1 MITAFVMK
9 ELIFCLISNF
19 KKRCYYQRPSNVAL
33 TSLNNNVQAELLKSI
48 PKYFFRMISNKMI

>member
-19 KKRCYYQRPSNVAL
+19 KKRYYYQRPSNVAL